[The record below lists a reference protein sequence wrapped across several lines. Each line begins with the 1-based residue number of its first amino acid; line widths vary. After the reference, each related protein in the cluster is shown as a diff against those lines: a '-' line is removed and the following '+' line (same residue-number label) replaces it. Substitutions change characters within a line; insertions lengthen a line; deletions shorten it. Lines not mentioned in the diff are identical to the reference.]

1 MFKFIGSVVKE
12 MKLTTWPTRK
22 QSVIDFFMVIEYTV
36 FFLIFL
42 MIFDWITQNG
52 ITSAVQHLLP
62 FVRN

>member
-1 MFKFIGSVVKE
+1 
-12 MKLTTWPTRK
+12 
-22 QSVIDFFMVIEYTV
+22 MVIEYTV

-42 MIFDWITQNG
+42 MIFDWVTQNG